1 MEINSKISLI
11 ALVSLLLLCGCFSP
25 DSRPIASY
33 RHAEKGI
40 FAADVSADASLAVVA
55 GIGNG
60 IKVWDLK
67 NNALLYNWNQ
77 GSADN
82 ELIGNIH
89 ISADNLY
96 AVSADRVNFA
106 LWDLTVGEPVGF
118 WRIDEASIRD
128 LAVANQG
135 KGILVGRANGKV
147 MYFQPQTGR
156 RIEFLGHQ
164 EKINSVDISPNGSFA
179 LSGGNDY
186 SAYLWSTKSGQVIR
200 RFTHPSRVT
209 KVALDDQ
216 GRYAF
221 TADSKKMARVWNV
234 QTGAVISQLDI
245 TERQKIFT
253 TVAFS
258 KDGKYLL
265 TGSPSRKVSLW
276 NITTGKRLK
285 QWKVAPRAGT
295 SPRTAVV
302 YGVGFLADSKILSE
316 SSSGLAEVWSTTEL
330 N

>member
-1 MEINSKISLI
+1 MEISSRIGLLI
-11 ALVSLLLLCGCFSP
+11 VVSQLLLAACMGG
-25 DSRPIASY
+25 DSRPVASY
-33 RHAEKGI
+33 RHAEKGVY
-40 FAADVSADASLAVVA
+40 AADVSADATLSVVS

-60 IKVWDLK
+60 IKVWDLV
-67 NNALLYNWNQ
+67 NNKLLYDWSQ
-77 GSADN
+77 GSAGN

-89 ISADNLY
+89 ISADNQF
-96 AVSADRVNFA
+96 VVTADRVNFA
-106 LWDLTVGEPVGF
+106 LWDLVVGEPIGF

-135 KGILVGRANGKV
+135 NGILVGRANGKV
-147 MYFQPQTGR
+147 MYFEPRTGR
-156 RIEFLGHQ
+156 RMEFLGHQ

-186 SAYLWSTKSGQVIR
+186 TAYLWSTKSGQVIR

-234 QTGAVISQLDI
+234 QTGEAISLLDI

-258 KDGKYLL
+258 EDGKRLL
-265 TGSPSRKVSLW
+265 TGSPSRKISLW
-276 NITTGKRLK
+276 DIASGKRLN
-285 QWKVAPRAGT
+285 QWKVTPREGT

-302 YGVGFLADSKILSE
+302 YGVGFLADGTMLSE
-316 SSSGLAEVWSTTEL
+316 SSSGLAEVWATTE
-330 N
+330 

>member
-1 MEINSKISLI
+1 MKISHRISLI
-11 ALVSLLLLCGCFSP
+11 YLACLCLLSACYGPS
-25 DSRPIASY
+25 SKPIAAF
-33 RHAEKGI
+33 RHAEKGV

-60 IKVWDLK
+60 IKVWDLV
-67 NNALLYNWNQ
+67 NNELLYNLSQ
-77 GSADN
+77 GSQEN

-89 ISADNLY
+89 IAADNSY
-96 AVSADRVNFA
+96 VVTADRINFA

-128 LAVANQG
+128 IAVASAGQ
-135 KGILVGRANGKV
+135 GILVGRANGKV
-147 MYFQPQTGR
+147 MYFEPNTGR
-156 RIEFLGHQ
+156 RMEFLGHQ

-186 SAYLWSTKSGQVIR
+186 TAYLWSTKSGQVIR

-209 KVALDDQ
+209 MVALDDQ

-221 TADSKKMARVWNV
+221 TADSKKMARVWDV
-234 QTGAVISQLDI
+234 QSGEPISQLAI

-253 TVAFS
+253 TAAFS
-258 KDGKYLL
+258 EDGKHLL
-265 TGSPSRKVSLW
+265 TGSPSRKMTLW
-276 NITTGKRLK
+276 EIASGKVLK
-285 QWKVAPRAGT
+285 QWKVEPREGT
-295 SPRTAVV
+295 APRTAVV
-302 YGVGFLADSKILSE
+302 YGVGFLADGNLISE
-316 SSSGLAEVWSTTEL
+316 SSSGLAEIWPPVE